1 MDTAQRLAQHFEGT
15 PAFLPEI
22 PQSVADT
29 GLTFDQLSDLLL
41 KHLYMRGT
49 LSGLDLAQELGLP
62 LQQVLDGVL
71 AHLQKEHWVEV
82 RGADAAGLG
91 VTRYQYTATDKGR
104 ARAKEVM
111 ERNGYVG
118 VAPVSLAQYR
128 KAVELQ
134 AVESGSISQ
143 GIVRQALAHLVLKEQ
158 IIRQVGPAVNSGRSI
173 FLWGAPGNGKTA
185 TAEAMGRMMP
195 GNIFI
200 PYAIDVEGNT
210 VVLFDPMNHE
220 QVKDVST
227 RLLKRFDQ
235 RWVRIK
241 RPVIVAGGELTMENL
256 DLAYD
261 QVTRTHRAPF
271 QMKANNGIFLIDDFG
286 RQQMAPQALLNR
298 WIMPLEKRRDYL
310 TLVTGH
316 QIEVPFDTLIIF
328 STNLDPDDLVDEAF
342 LRRIRY
348 KIHFADPSPT
358 EFREIFIRVC
368 RTRGIPYQDEALKY
382 LVQSYY
388 MPDGRAFRSC
398 HPRDLIEQLIDIA
411 RFNQTRPLLSKEL
424 LDDAASSYFV
434 RRFSKPKATEQ

>member
-15 PAFLPEI
+15 PPFLPET
-22 PQSVADT
+22 PQNLEET
-29 GLTFDQLSDLLL
+29 GLHPDQISDLLL
-41 KHLYMRGT
+41 KHLYSRGT
-49 LSGLDLAQELGLP
+49 LAGLELAQEIGLP
-62 LQQVLDGVL
+62 LQQVLESIL
-71 AHLQKEHWVEV
+71 SHLQKEHWIEV
-82 RGADAAGLG
+82 RGADAGGLG
-91 VTRYQYTATDKGR
+91 TTRYQYSLTDKGR
-104 ARAKEVM
+104 SRAREVM

-128 KAVELQ
+128 QAVEAQ

-158 IIRQVGPAVNSGRSI
+158 TIRQVGPAVNSGRAI

-185 TAEAMGRMMP
+185 TADAMGRMMP

-210 VVLFDPMNHE
+210 VVLYDPMNHE
-220 QVKDVST
+220 RVKDVST
-227 RLLKRFDQ
+227 KLLKRFDQ
-235 RWVRIK
+235 RWMRIK
-241 RPVIVAGGELTMENL
+241 RPVIMAGGELVMENL
-256 DLAYD
+256 DLSYD
-261 QVTRTHRAPF
+261 KTTRTHRAPF
-271 QMKANNGIFLIDDFG
+271 QMNANNGIFLIDDFG
-286 RQQMAPQALLNR
+286 RQAMPPQALLNR
-298 WIMPLEKRRDYL
+298 WIMPLEKRRDFL

-348 KIHFADPSPT
+348 KIQFPDPTPT
-358 EFREIFIRVC
+358 EFREIFMRVC

-382 LVQSYY
+382 LVQTYY
-388 MPDGRAFRSC
+388 LPDDRPFRSC
-398 HPRDLIEQLIDIA
+398 QPRDLIEQLIDIA
-411 RFNQTRPLLSKEL
+411 RFNQTRPVLSREL

-434 RRFSKPKATEQ
+434 RSTKKRPS